1 MKKSLIIS
9 LLISLGVGA
18 LSAIITSGSMD
29 MYEYLVK
36 PPLSPPSILFI
47 ILWPILYI
55 FMGISSYIIYESKD
69 INSDKALK
77 VYGVQL
83 FLNFIWPILFFLL
96 GYRFISF
103 IWIIVLLITIVIMIK
118 KFYRINKLS
127 AYLQLPYLFWILFAS
142 YLNIGFYILNM

>member
-1 MKKSLIIS
+1 MKKSLIFS

-29 MYEYLVK
+29 VYKYLVK
-36 PPLSPPSILFI
+36 PPLSPPSIVFVI
-47 ILWPILYI
+47 IWPILYI
-55 FMGISSYIIYESKD
+55 LMGISSYIIYESKD

-77 VYGVQL
+77 VYAIQL
-83 FLNFIWPILFFLL
+83 LFNFVWPILFFLL

-103 IWIIVLLITIVIMIK
+103 IWIIALLITIVIMII
-118 KFYRINKLS
+118 KFYKINKLS
-127 AYLQLPYLFWILFAS
+127 AYLQLPYLFWTLFAC